1 MSSYNGQFQ
10 EKLFTQ
16 IEGATVGGPESA
28 SVTDIFGAVYIDE
41 VARQEDESLKPNDWD
56 DTWDI
61 EVFNDHMVKNLTDH
75 LKEMI
80 H

>member
-16 IEGATVGGPESA
+16 IEGTTVGGPESA

-56 DTWDI
+56 DTWDS

-75 LKEMI
+75 L
-80 H
+80 